1 MAFVNHDNI
10 RELVEFWLP
19 GGLYRTCCNSRQI
32 FVVFSERELVLE
44 LDRAKYSHRNGLV
57 KKKTKGP
64 NPTEKFIKGLEEER
78 DYWKSEVDTLQKLL
92 TTSRS
97 RATSRSRS
105 QSPTRASRSVQST
118 PSKSPSRIR
127 SRNSSPVNSPTKNK
141 VI

>member
-1 MAFVNHDNI
+1 M
-10 RELVEFWLP
+10 
-19 GGLYRTCCNSRQI
+19 
-32 FVVFSERELVLE
+32 LE

-97 RATSRSRS
+97 RVASRSRS
-105 QSPTRASRSVQST
+105 QSPIRASRSVQST
-118 PSKSPSRIR
+118 PSKSPSRAR
-127 SRNSSPVNSPTKNK
+127 SRNTSPVNSPAKNK
-141 VI
+141 VVVPKFKLNSVFKGLGVEKKQSLQTFR